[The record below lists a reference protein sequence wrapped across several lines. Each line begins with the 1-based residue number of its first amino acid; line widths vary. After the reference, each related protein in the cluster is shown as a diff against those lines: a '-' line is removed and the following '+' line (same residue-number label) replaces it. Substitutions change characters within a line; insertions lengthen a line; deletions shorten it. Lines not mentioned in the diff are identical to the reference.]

1 MTISQNNVF
10 RTSLFASAL
19 IASMLNVQSIAAQ
32 TEGSGARSQ
41 IPKWFVLRHGK
52 TGYCQTA
59 LLISIGGD
67 YRNRTYLKAGG
78 PYATQ
83 EEAVRQKEA
92 LEAETICTKT

>member
-1 MTISQNNVF
+1 MSPNTIL

-19 IASMLNVQSIAAQ
+19 IASMLNVQTIAAQ
-32 TEGSGARSQ
+32 TEAPEARSQ

-67 YRNRTYLKAGG
+67 YRSRTYLKAGG
-78 PYATQ
+78 PYDTQ

-92 LEAETICTKT
+92 LEAETICTKA